1 MKIVYINGSIKGT
14 HLSYSRTITNYLI
27 EELKKNL
34 DEEILTDEIV
44 ARNLKIETCEGCRT
58 CMRKGQCHFDDEF
71 PALAEKLTAADV
83 VIFGTGTYVAN
94 VSTDLKRLIER
105 MYQMIHKRALTG
117 KLGVLITTSFDAHM
131 GEMNSY
137 YIRNIMRH
145 LGLAVVSEI
154 LYPVISWPRMTD
166 EKLKGAVEKNAAL
179 LLESYR
185 THAFPYAEPEF
196 GMSLE
201 QIVKNNPQMASAIS
215 KFFKKDLQYWKD
227 KI

>member
-14 HLSYSRTITNYLI
+14 HLSFSRTITNYLI
-27 EELKKNL
+27 DELKK
-34 DEEILTDEIV
+34 DPAEEILTDEIV
-44 ARNLKIETCEGCRT
+44 VRNLKIETCEGCRT

-105 MYQMIHKRALTG
+105 MFQMIHKRTLTG
-117 KLGVLITTSFDAHM
+117 KLGVLITTAGVAQM

-137 YIRNIMRH
+137 YVRNIMRH

-154 LYPVISWPRMTD
+154 LYPGISWPKMTD
-166 EKLKGAVEKNAAL
+166 EKLKDAVEKNAAA
-179 LLESYR
+179 LLEAYR
-185 THAFPYAEPEF
+185 THAYPYAEPEF
-196 GMSLE
+196 GLGME
-201 QIVKNNPQMASAIS
+201 QIVKNNPLMASVMS
-215 KFFKKDLQYWKD
+215 NYFKGDLQYWKD
-227 KI
+227 RN